1 MLVTW
6 FAFSPTL
13 TYIHIGS
20 EFNVPWREF
29 DGRGHI
35 SVFKGA
41 VLFVALSSGCNHLW
55 CCIIQLFQLK

>member
-29 DGRGHI
+29 DGRGYI

-41 VLFVALSSGCNHLW
+41 VLFVALSSG
-55 CCIIQLFQLK
+55 